1 MSERKLRI
9 GVAGATGAVGREIV
23 SLLQQLELPVG
34 AVVPMASPA
43 CTTHTL
49 QVGGSSVRVENLLPE
64 LVNTCDLV
72 FFAVPPDAAAEPI
85 RAALEEGVPVVDLT
99 GTLGP
104 AEQVPVVVPGV
115 NRGDLQGFVEHQ
127 AVASPRPDVV
137 GLAHLLG
144 PLRTHAGDLR
154 CRGMVMHSAALRGR
168 GGVEELSNQVVS
180 LFNSRT
186 PQRKVFE
193 QGLAFDLEPSVGQP
207 SSSGWTDH
215 ELRLSG
221 QAATLLGLAPDRL
234 VLSAMIGPWFNGIAF
249 ALQLETDTGLDAARV
264 GSILEAAPAIA
275 LSSGGPGELP
285 RPRRAD
291 GSPQLHVGR
300 LRDDPSGG
308 SVHLWA
314 VADELRFG
322 AAGNAVLLLAALIE
336 DDLI

>member
-1 MSERKLRI
+1 
-9 GVAGATGAVGREIV
+9 
-23 SLLQQLELPVG
+23 
-34 AVVPMASPA
+34 
-43 CTTHTL
+43 
-49 QVGGSSVRVENLLPE
+49 
-64 LVNTCDLV
+64 
-72 FFAVPPDAAAEPI
+72 
-85 RAALEEGVPVVDLT
+85 
-99 GTLGP
+99 
-104 AEQVPVVVPGV
+104 
-115 NRGDLQGFVEHQ
+115 
-127 AVASPRPDVV
+127 VV

-144 PLRTHAGDLR
+144 PLRAHAGDLR

-193 QGLAFDLEPSVGQP
+193 HGLAFDLEPLVGQP
-207 SSSGWTDH
+207 GDSGWSDH
-215 ELRLSG
+215 ELRISG

-249 ALQLETDTGLDAARV
+249 SLQLETDSGLDAARV
-264 GSILEAAPAIA
+264 ASIFEAAPSLA
-275 LSSGGPGELP
+275 LASGVSADELP
-285 RPRRAD
+285 RPRRVD
-291 GSPQLHVGR
+291 GSPQLQVGR

-322 AAGNAVLLLAALIE
+322 AAGNAVSLLAALLE